1 MILSVNPLQL
11 SFPIRL
17 FLTWKEVK
25 DRIGMHLPQNVSF
38 WPSNSLHPPHY
49 ICDTDIILYNIPSS
63 NVIGLAFVFYD
74 TSPRIREISG
84 MRNTYRVTSCVWF
97 SQNVITHGVTFKPF
111 PSEHFPSILLSC
123 FPSMIF
129 TQLTCVKQEL
139 QCVLNTQSLNSK
151 NSAVVHISNIDMY
164 TWMYIM
170 KDLPVIIEAGDAITR
185 LGVVHFD
192 EFIQTSRNV
201 RFVHHQP

>member
-1 MILSVNPLQL
+1 
-11 SFPIRL
+11 
-17 FLTWKEVK
+17 
-25 DRIGMHLPQNVSF
+25 
-38 WPSNSLHPPHY
+38 
-49 ICDTDIILYNIPSS
+49 
-63 NVIGLAFVFYD
+63 
-74 TSPRIREISG
+74 
-84 MRNTYRVTSCVWF
+84 
-97 SQNVITHGVTFKPF
+97 
-111 PSEHFPSILLSC
+111 
-123 FPSMIF
+123 MIF

-139 QCVLNTQSLNSK
+139 QCVLNIQSLNSK